1 VSRSFRAM
9 PNSGGSSPAILVV
22 HEVFGAYKHIKDNPA
37 VADAILRC
45 GRSAHD
51 RVADVTAARTQGDAD
66 KKWRDRHS
74 GCRCG
79 LKVNISAYP
88 RDPF

>member
-1 VSRSFRAM
+1 M
-9 PNSGGSSPAILVV
+9 TELP
-22 HEVFGAYKHIKDNPA
+22 
-37 VADAILRC
+37 
-45 GRSAHD
+45 
-51 RVADVTAARTQGDAD
+51 DVTAARTQGDAY
-66 KKWRDRHS
+66 KEWRDRHS